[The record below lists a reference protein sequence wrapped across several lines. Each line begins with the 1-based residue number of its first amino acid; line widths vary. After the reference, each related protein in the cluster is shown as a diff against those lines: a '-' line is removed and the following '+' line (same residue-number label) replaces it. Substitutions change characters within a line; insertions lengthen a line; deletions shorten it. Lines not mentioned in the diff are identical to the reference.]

1 MATPEDG
8 DAQPMVEQ
16 EGDARQ
22 ALRTKQTGADVE
34 MAVVPPPKPEFG
46 PLSAHEM
53 GGGKFQFRKVFVP
66 AHRYTPIK
74 EHWMEIY
81 TPIFEQMKI
90 DIRMNLKVCITV
102 SGSRTLSQQ
111 MKIVGTVLCAEFVLC
126 KSTGHPEFVSFQSHQ
141 LGFRGGPGTDSL
153 LGSLKGLHKLC
164 ARIESEVKL

>member
-1 MATPEDG
+1 
-8 DAQPMVEQ
+8 MVEQ
-16 EGDARQ
+16 EGVVQQ
-22 ALRTKQTGADVE
+22 APRMEQTGTDME

-90 DIRMNLKVCITV
+90 DIRMNLKVRRHAFSSACCACSISCI
-102 SGSRTLSQQ
+102 SAESFLGISLS
-111 MKIVGTVLCAEFVLC
+111 E
-126 KSTGHPEFVSFQSHQ
+126 E
-141 LGFRGGPGTDSL
+141 
-153 LGSLKGLHKLC
+153 
-164 ARIESEVKL
+164 

>member
-1 MATPEDG
+1 MVMTAEPSRRLMATPEDG

-102 SGSRTLSQQ
+102 SGSRTLSRQ
-111 MKIVGTVLCAEFVLC
+111 MKIIGTVLCAECLLC
-126 KSTGHPEFVSFQSHQ
+126 KSTGHPELYHSS
-141 LGFRGGPGTDSL
+141 PIS
-153 LGSLKGLHKLC
+153 
-164 ARIESEVKL
+164 